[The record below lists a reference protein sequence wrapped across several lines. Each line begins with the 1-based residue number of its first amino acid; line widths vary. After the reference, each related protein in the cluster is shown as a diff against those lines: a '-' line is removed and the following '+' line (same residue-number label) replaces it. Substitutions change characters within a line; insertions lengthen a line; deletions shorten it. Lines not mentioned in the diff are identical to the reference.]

1 VVQELKDAQ
10 LRMQGVRKISTSSD
24 TSDPDSRMISSGKP
38 DLDENGLV
46 IPKKLY
52 NPCMASAVSKDL
64 RQEIKWNAKAGINV
78 LDNKTELQRAM
89 EKKERKRQ
97 DKQRLEEEESNRS
110 PFQKMLDDRAKRL
123 EKLESQRDSEGG
135 HSSEDSGHCSP
146 EPESEFLKVHAQLTA
161 GKFSS

>member
-1 VVQELKDAQ
+1 MEIFFRYLKYVYLISKNFKKRIIFFSCWIIGGSNVVQELKDAQ

-64 RQEIKWNAKAGINV
+64 RQEIKWNAKA
-78 LDNKTELQRAM
+78 
-89 EKKERKRQ
+89 
-97 DKQRLEEEESNRS
+97 
-110 PFQKMLDDRAKRL
+110 
-123 EKLESQRDSEGG
+123 
-135 HSSEDSGHCSP
+135 
-146 EPESEFLKVHAQLTA
+146 
-161 GKFSS
+161 